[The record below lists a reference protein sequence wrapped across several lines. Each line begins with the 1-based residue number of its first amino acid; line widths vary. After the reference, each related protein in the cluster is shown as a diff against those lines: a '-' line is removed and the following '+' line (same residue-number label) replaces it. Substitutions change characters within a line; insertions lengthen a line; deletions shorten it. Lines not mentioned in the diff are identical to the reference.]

1 MKSIGEDSYG
11 IGPKD
16 EKDCWLLLS
25 LQKLPPSKFIRVVG
39 NILKGRYL
47 LISSDF
53 SSSKKDQHEIH

>member
-11 IGPKD
+11 IRPKG

-25 LQKLPPSKFIRVVG
+25 LQKLPPDKFMRVVS

-47 LISSDF
+47 LISSGF
-53 SSSKKDQHEIH
+53 PTSKNDQQEIH